1 MIKLK
6 RTGSKNSSESARPES
21 KAETTGSAPSA
32 GVQTR
37 PLKAVI
43 LELRQALD
51 TTIQGWSRSI
61 ELRGKEPEGHTQH
74 ISELVLKMGR
84 TYDMGEEELRDLRWG
99 VLLHDLGKLGI
110 PDEILNKPGPLSE
123 LEWET
128 VRRHPVIAYELLL
141 PIDYLKKAMEIPY
154 CHHEWWDGS
163 GYPNG
168 LKGEDIPLAARLFS
182 VVDVWDALI
191 SERPYRAAWPREKAR
206 DYIETMAGISLDPQ
220 AVKAFLLILDE

>member
-1 MIKLK
+1 M
-6 RTGSKNSSESARPES
+6 R
-21 KAETTGSAPSA
+21 
-32 GVQTR
+32 
-37 PLKAVI
+37 AVI

-51 TTIQGWSRSI
+51 TTIQAWSRSI

-74 ISELVLKMGR
+74 ISELVSRMGR

-123 LEWET
+123 LEWES
-128 VRRHPVIAYELLL
+128 VRRHPVIAYELLS
-141 PIDYLKKAMEIPY
+141 PIVYLKKAMEVPY